1 MKNIK
6 IKYSE
11 RGERKKEKEREVKEN
26 KGRREGRKEGRDL
39 IVFKIQTMPNTLFA
53 ILTLQSN
60 LQITNEETVNS
71 SCQHHFD

>member
-1 MKNIK
+1 M
-6 IKYSE
+6 E
-11 RGERKKEKEREVKEN
+11 
-26 KGRREGRKEGRDL
+26 EGKEGRDL

-71 SCQHHFD
+71 SCQHHLD